1 MCTILF
7 VVAIAGGALLWRS
20 SDMKFDTSGPGTL
33 DENYTVVTK
42 DSVTSYDVSYTFT
55 AKGKQFT
62 GKDNISLEPTTA
74 DTTVYYM
81 SADPADNSLRETTSN
96 KTRMWAT
103 GGAFLAALIAFIL
116 LPKNYLMKVFVSS
129 SAPGIGDAQGEPST
143 MKHGKYHA
151 WTYVYIAFVLQIA
164 VVGVLF
170 DLAVSM
176 IAKSPMLSYLP
187 LGIASAVAAFIALWV
202 YSDRYRCIEAF
213 TSRSCSG
220 VMNLSLL
227 YVPFI
232 ALVYANVRG
241 LRKFAGK

>member
-241 LRKFAGK
+241 LRKFAGN